1 MKLSQ
6 IKKLMFKEIHVKI
19 EEEGLESLEFKF
31 NMPAT
36 GIEVYNAQSEAFMKG
51 ILKETNLETGEVNNI
66 DGELMLSKINPKMN
80 DVIELI
86 TAIPAIEADKVKGWL
101 STQGITPDKELYKL
115 AMDATL
121 TEIYLQINEIMDN
134 MTAEETENL
143 TPRRD
148 AAFGSIV

>member
-6 IKKLMFKEIHVKI
+6 IRKLMFKEIHVKI
-19 EEEGLESLEFKF
+19 EDEGIESLEFKF

-36 GIEVYNAQSEAFMKG
+36 GIEVYNTQSEAFMKG

-66 DGELMLSKINPKMN
+66 DGELMLNKINPRMS
-80 DVIELI
+80 DVMELI
-86 TAIPAIEADKVKGWL
+86 TAIPALDPEKIKGWL
-101 STQGITPDKELYKL
+101 STQGITPDKDLFKL

-121 TEIYLQINEIMDN
+121 TEIYLQINQELDE
-134 MTAEETENL
+134 MTAEETKDL